1 MLVHIDRHRITQIL
15 KCSYMGT
22 WDILE
27 LSYFIKNVKVKGDDF
42 CVIWKFHARINNS
55 LLAISYTLYNGKQ
68 VG

>member
-1 MLVHIDRHRITQIL
+1 MLVHIDRHRIAQIL
-15 KCSYMGT
+15 KCSYMGIKG
-22 WDILE
+22 ILH
-27 LSYFIKNVKVKGDDF
+27 LTCFIKNVKIKGDDF